1 MNNQQKVAIVTG
13 GSSGLG
19 ARISEFLIN
28 ENFSVVMT
36 YFTSKSEGEKLSKK
50 LSKKGNILLAHLD
63 VSNSSQV
70 EKLVK
75 KTISK
80 FGRIDLLINNA
91 GIHIDSTI
99 AKMKNSD
106 WKTVIDVNLTGTFN
120 FSKLVIPIM
129 TTQKFGRIIN
139 ISSFT
144 AFMGVP
150 GASNYAASKAGVVA
164 LTKSLA
170 KEVAKY
176 GITVNSI
183 APGYFDIGMF
193 HDFDIATKKKL
204 LSQIPA
210 KRLGQSNEITE
221 LIKLIN
227 DSSYLTGQIFTL
239 DGGLSA

>member
-19 ARISEFLIN
+19 ADISKFLVN
-28 ENFSVVMT
+28 ENFSVVIT
-36 YFTSKSEGEKLSKK
+36 YFTSKSQGEKLSKK

-99 AKMKNSD
+99 AKMKNSE

-120 FSKLVIPIM
+120 FSKSVIPIM

-144 AFMGVP
+144 AFIGVP

-193 HDFDIATKKKL
+193 HDFDTATKKKL
-204 LSQIPA
+204 LSQIPVR
-210 KRLGQSNEITE
+210 RLGQSNEITE

>member
-1 MNNQQKVAIVTG
+1 MNNQQKIAIVTG

-19 ARISEFLIN
+19 AHISEFLIN

-75 KTISK
+75 KTMSK

-120 FSKLVIPIM
+120 FSKSVIPIM
-129 TTQKFGRIIN
+129 ITQQSGRIIN

-144 AFMGVP
+144 AFIGVP

-193 HDFDIATKKKL
+193 HDFDAATKKKL

-210 KRLGQSNEITE
+210 RRLGQSNEITE
-221 LIKLIN
+221 LIKLIH
-227 DSSYLTGQIFTL
+227 DSSYLNGQIFTL

>member
-75 KTISK
+75 KTIST

-120 FSKLVIPIM
+120 FSKSVIPIM

>member
-19 ARISEFLIN
+19 AHISEFLIN

-36 YFTSKSEGEKLSKK
+36 YSTSKSKGEKLSKK

-99 AKMKNSD
+99 AKMKNSE

-170 KEVAKY
+170 KEVARY

-204 LSQIPA
+204 QSQIPA
-210 KRLGQSNEITE
+210 RRLGQSNEITE

>member
-19 ARISEFLIN
+19 ADISKFLVN
-28 ENFSVVMT
+28 ENFSVVIT
-36 YFTSKSEGEKLSKK
+36 YFTSKSQGEKLSKK

-91 GIHIDSTI
+91 GIHMDSTI

-106 WKTVIDVNLTGTFN
+106 WQTVIDVNLTGTFN
-120 FSKLVIPIM
+120 FSKSVIPIM

-144 AFMGVP
+144 AFIGVP

-193 HDFDIATKKKL
+193 HDFDTATKKKL
-204 LSQIPA
+204 LSQIPVR
-210 KRLGQSNEITE
+210 RLGQSNEITE
-221 LIKLIN
+221 LIKLIH

>member
-19 ARISEFLIN
+19 ADISKFLVN
-28 ENFSVVMT
+28 ENFSVVIT
-36 YFTSKSEGEKLSKK
+36 YFTSKSQGEKLSKK

-80 FGRIDLLINNA
+80 FGRIDLLVNNA
-91 GIHIDSTI
+91 GIHMDSTI

-106 WKTVIDVNLTGTFN
+106 WQTVIDVNLTGTFN
-120 FSKLVIPIM
+120 FSKSVIPIM

-144 AFMGVP
+144 AFIGVP

-193 HDFDIATKKKL
+193 HDFDTATKKKL
-204 LSQIPA
+204 LSQIPVR
-210 KRLGQSNEITE
+210 RLGQSNEITE

>member
-1 MNNQQKVAIVTG
+1 
-13 GSSGLG
+13 
-19 ARISEFLIN
+19 
-28 ENFSVVMT
+28 
-36 YFTSKSEGEKLSKK
+36 
-50 LSKKGNILLAHLD
+50 
-63 VSNSSQV
+63 
-70 EKLVK
+70 
-75 KTISK
+75 
-80 FGRIDLLINNA
+80 
-91 GIHIDSTI
+91 
-99 AKMKNSD
+99 MKNSD
-106 WKTVIDVNLTGTFN
+106 WKAVIDVNLTGTFN
-120 FSKLVIPIM
+120 FSKSVIPIM

-193 HDFDIATKKKL
+193 HDFDTATKKKL

-210 KRLGQSNEITE
+210 RRLGQPNEITE

-227 DSSYLTGQIFTL
+227 NSSYLNGQIFTL

>member
-1 MNNQQKVAIVTG
+1 MSNQQKVAIVTG

-19 ARISEFLIN
+19 AYISEYLIN

-36 YFTSKSEGEKLSKK
+36 YSTSKSQGEKLSKK
-50 LSKKGNILLAHLD
+50 LSKKGNVLLAHLD

-75 KTISK
+75 RIIAK
-80 FGRIDLLINNA
+80 FGKIDLLINNA

-99 AKMKNSD
+99 AKMKNND
-106 WKTVIDVNLTGTFN
+106 WKKVIDVNLTGTFN
-120 FSKLVIPIM
+120 FSKSVIPIM
-129 TTQKFGRIIN
+129 MTQQYGRIIN

-144 AFMGVP
+144 AFIGIP

-170 KEVAKY
+170 KELAKY

-193 HDFDIATKKKL
+193 HDFDAASKKKI

-210 KRLGQSNEITE
+210 GRLGQPNEITE

-227 DSSYLTGQIFTL
+227 DSSYLNGQIFTL

>member
-19 ARISEFLIN
+19 AHISEFLIN

-75 KTISK
+75 KTMSK

-120 FSKLVIPIM
+120 FSKSVIPIM
-129 TTQKFGRIIN
+129 ITQQSGRIIN

-144 AFMGVP
+144 AFIGVP

-210 KRLGQSNEITE
+210 RRLGQSNEITE

>member
-1 MNNQQKVAIVTG
+1 MNNTQKIAIITG

-19 ARISEFLIN
+19 AYISEFLIN

-36 YFTSKSEGEKLSKK
+36 YSTSKTQGEQLKKK
-50 LSKKGNILLAHLD
+50 LSKKGNVLLAHLD
-63 VSNSSQV
+63 VSKPSQV

-91 GIHIDSTI
+91 GIHIDNTV
-99 AKMKNSD
+99 AKMDIND
-106 WKTVIDVNLTGTFN
+106 WKKVIDVNLTGTFN
-120 FSKLVIPIM
+120 FSKSVIPIM
-129 TTQKFGRIIN
+129 KSQKCGRIIN

-144 AFMGVP
+144 AFVGVS
-150 GASNYAASKAGVVA
+150 GASNYAASKAGIVA

-170 KEVAKY
+170 KEIAKY

-193 HDFDIATKKKL
+193 NDFDTSTKKKI
-204 LSQIPA
+204 LSQIPSG
-210 KRLGQSNEITE
+210 RLGQPSEITE
-221 LIKLIN
+221 LIKTIYH
-227 DSSYLTGQIFTL
+227 SSYLTGQIFTL
-239 DGGLSA
+239 DGGFSA